1 MATPTEWNLL
11 KHQFDALVHDEIVDA
26 DSIEKIFDE
35 QIRRR
40 FAEMI
45 NRAVEG
51 RTSGRVLREE
61 LRDTNQRDLELLD
74 KELRGVHANPRLERG
89 ALGLMV
95 IVAFVGGLLMGG
107 TLFAHKYEKTQMTS
121 YDAASVLSLLSESP
135 PSRR

>member
-1 MATPTEWNLL
+1 VATPTEWNLL

-35 QIRRR
+35 QVRRR
-40 FAEMI
+40 FAEII

-51 RTSGRVLREE
+51 RTLAGIARSWEM
-61 LRDTNQRDLELLD
+61 NQRDLELLD
-74 KELRGVHANPRLERG
+74 KELWGVSPNPRLERD

-135 PSRR
+135 PARQ